1 MRLLSVLVVGLAL
14 MSNSAGAEPAAPMPL
29 NTAFDR
35 ALALAASFPVLIS
48 ALTDPETGPT
58 GLSGT
63 VEDEVGMFELLQSP
77 ADSVRGHI
85 LLRNDPETV
94 VGFSCLRFGPKTRA
108 ALQERL
114 AEQGGDMFQYLA
126 DQMSGTPDTA
136 ALFQTCTVV
145 LPILPDDTAGDLSA
159 LIAGHFN
166 LQPFPHKDWIRGEGP
181 YALADGIITA
191 VEGKITEDHGQAILN
206 MHIQSYVPQ
215 PGA

>member
-1 MRLLSVLVVGLAL
+1 MRLLSVLVAGLAL

-35 ALALAASFPVLIS
+35 ALALAASFPALIS

-58 GLSGT
+58 GLSGA

-114 AEQGGDMFQYLA
+114 AEQGGLFQYLA

-136 ALFQTCTVV
+136 AIVQTCTVV
-145 LPILPDDTAGDLSA
+145 FPILLDDTAGDLSA
-159 LIAGHFN
+159 LIAGHFK
-166 LQPFPHKDWIRGEGP
+166 LQPPPHKQWIRGEGP

-191 VEGKITEDHGQAILN
+191 VEGQITEDHGQAILS
-206 MHIQSYVPQ
+206 MHLQSYVPQ